1 MSDRKII
8 GLGLWVFANYL
19 GVFFITF
26 VDNLIVRTIGWLW
39 ISGAISFA
47 GVMMLLFWMHK
58 DNNSASGGLS
68 LDP

>member
-1 MSDRKII
+1 MSNRKLI
-8 GLGLWVFANYL
+8 GIVLWIFANYL
-19 GVFFITF
+19 AVFFIAF

-47 GVMMLLFWMHK
+47 GVMMLLFLMHD
-58 DNNSASGGLS
+58 DNDQSGGLS